1 MTLGGLILRF
11 SAAYLL
17 ALVGGLLLAFYFTR
31 SSTLVI
37 TSAALAASTLYVCQL
52 FRRRN
57 GRNLVGKE
65 MALAWPAFLLID
77 VVLQV
82 LLRLASVGT
91 DAAGLDL
98 LRQFVAG
105 ELIVMTVLHGL
116 CILAFMAMAGRIK
129 DKARG

>member
-1 MTLGGLILRF
+1 MSLGGLILRF
-11 SAAYLL
+11 TVAYVL

-57 GRNLVGKE
+57 GRNLGGRE

-77 VVLQV
+77 IVLQV
-82 LLRLASVGT
+82 LLRLAAVGT

-98 LRQFVAG
+98 LRKFASG

-116 CILAFMAMAGRIK
+116 CILAFMVMAGRVK